1 MRRPSAASIML
12 LTALIG
18 IGACGNRSQVRTGP
32 PQVQAGGPT
41 SVPSPA
47 VPSPAVHPRV
57 LIYGDSLAVQ
67 TKTAVRFLYPHQDVV
82 FRAVNGAK
90 MCDLAPEAAADRR
103 SIKPTRVVLA
113 FTGNTWGCAVPPGV
127 LVGTLTQV
135 VANYERNLRL
145 FARSFQGIPITV
157 VGPPA
162 MKTPGTEGIF
172 PYNGSPGLIAMYQR
186 VSAELG
192 LHFSSLAS
200 DSLTP
205 GHVYTAYRPARGT
218 TAPLVR
224 VRDRDGIHLAAAG
237 EVYYA
242 IALMTP

>member
-1 MRRPSAASIML
+1 MRTSTPL
-12 LTALIG
+12 
-18 IGACGNRSQVRTGP
+18 
-32 PQVQAGGPT
+32 VQAGSSNEGRSRQT
-41 SVPSPA
+41 SPA
-47 VPSPAVHPRV
+47 AVHPRV
-57 LIYGDSLAVQ
+57 LIYGDSLTVQ
-67 TKTAVRFLYPHQDVV
+67 TEPAVRYLYPHQDVV

-90 MCDLAPEAAADRR
+90 NVRPGPEVQAEDRQ

-113 FTGNTWGCAVPPGV
+113 FTGNTWGCAAPPGV
-127 LVGTLTQV
+127 LVGTLTQI

-157 VGPPA
+157 IGPPA
-162 MKTPGTEGIF
+162 MKTPGTEGFF

-242 IALMTP
+242 VALMTP

>member
-1 MRRPSAASIML
+1 
-12 LTALIG
+12 
-18 IGACGNRSQVRTGP
+18 
-32 PQVQAGGPT
+32 
-41 SVPSPA
+41 
-47 VPSPAVHPRV
+47 
-57 LIYGDSLAVQ
+57 
-67 TKTAVRFLYPHQDVV
+67 
-82 FRAVNGAK
+82 
-90 MCDLAPEAAADRR
+90 MCDLALRSAADRR
-103 SIKPTRVVLA
+103 SLKPTRVVLA

-127 LVGTLTQV
+127 LVGTRTQV

-145 FARSFQGIPITV
+145 FARSFQGIPVTV
-157 VGPPA
+157 IGPPA
-162 MKTPGTEGIF
+162 MKTPGTEGFF
-172 PYNGSPGLIAMYQR
+172 PYNGSPALIAMYQR

-242 IALMTP
+242 VALMTP